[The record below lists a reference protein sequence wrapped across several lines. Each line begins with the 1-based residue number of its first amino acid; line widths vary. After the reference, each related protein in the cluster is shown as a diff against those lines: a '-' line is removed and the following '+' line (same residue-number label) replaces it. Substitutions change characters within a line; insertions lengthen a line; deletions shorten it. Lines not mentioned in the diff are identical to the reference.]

1 VPILPAETSI
11 PLKAEFHVVIVL
23 DKYEWNMK
31 IARKLNAFWIGGGV
45 CECGGRE
52 RWSETQE
59 P

>member
-1 VPILPAETSI
+1 LPAETSI
-11 PLKAEFHVVIVL
+11 PLKAELHAMIVL

-31 IARKLNAFWIGGGV
+31 IARKLNAFWIGSGV